1 MSLEQTI
8 NGLFS
13 KPLRNVQ
20 NNNMNE
26 LQALLTHIYELSRKA
41 PATAED
47 HQITQNVYQR
57 LFQELQTKQ
66 EEVTNEVS

>member
-1 MSLEQTI
+1 
-8 NGLFS
+8 
-13 KPLRNVQ
+13 
-20 NNNMNE
+20 MNE

-41 PATAED
+41 SATAED

-66 EEVTNEVS
+66 EEATDEVS